1 MNGMLHNYNM
11 QILYMNLITK
21 SLRHATLPDLLTGD
35 LPVVVLM
42 THNAPRAARLTPSS
56 LLPNVASCR
65 TVKQRL
71 K

>member
-1 MNGMLHNYNM
+1 M
-11 QILYMNLITK
+11 QIIQMNLDNK
-21 SLRHATLPDLLTGD
+21 SLKHATLPDLLTGD

-56 LLPNVASCR
+56 LLPNDASCR
-65 TVKQRL
+65 TVKQRQ